1 MAQFIITYIGGTS
14 PSTPEAAKKHMEDYR
29 QWLTEYASVITSPAN
44 PFKDT
49 HSIDSSGVVTRG
61 SASALSGYTLLE
73 VDTIEEAIEVAKACP
88 FLNVGG
94 SLDVAQLV
102 KMH

>member
-1 MAQFIITYIGGTS
+1 MAQFIITYIGGTP
-14 PSTPEAAKKHMEDYR
+14 PSTPEAGKKHMEDYR
-29 QWLTEYASVITSPAN
+29 NWLTKYADQITSPAN

-49 HSIDSSGVVTRG
+49 HSIDPDGNVTRG
-61 SASALSGYTLLE
+61 SVSALSGYTLLE
-73 VDTIEEAIEVAKACP
+73 ADTIEEAIEIAKECP

-102 KMH
+102 QMH